1 MLEKYKNFILK
12 AFQLLVIAAAL
23 FFYQNHIELKN
34 AVAAAEQSSKE
45 AALAREQ
52 LAQLTAELDKM
63 QLELGDEAALAE
75 EAKEAASGYQDGT
88 YNGEGDGFGGIIA
101 VAVTISGGA
110 ITDIQIESAADEDAA
125 YLEMAKGVIDKVLDA
140 QSIEVDTIS
149 GATFSS
155 NGILT
160 AVGQALAEAE
170 K

>member
-1 MLEKYKNFILK
+1 MLENYNNFILK

-23 FFYQNHIELKN
+23 FFYQSHIQLKA

-45 AALAREQ
+45 AAWAQEE
-52 LAQLTAELDKM
+52 LAQLTAELDQM
-63 QLELGDEAALAE
+63 QLELGDEAAMAE
-75 EAKEAASGYQDGT
+75 ETKEAASGYQDGT
-88 YNGEGDGFGGIIA
+88 YTGAGNGFGGTIA
-101 VAVTISGGA
+101 VAVTISNGS
-110 ITDIQIESAADEDAA
+110 ITDIQIKAAEDEDAA

-140 QSIEVDTIS
+140 QSTDVDTIS

-155 NGILT
+155 KGILA